1 MKIKK
6 FNESSENQI
15 FTNKLIQKVCEDY
28 YDLKH
33 VVRKYII
40 WKLNIPDDE
49 DIFPESLTADGVN
62 LYVEYSNSN
71 GKYREF
77 DIDDMDEFVDFQK
90 NPDAYM
96 ATKKYNL

>member
-6 FNESSENQI
+6 FNESDENQI
-15 FTNKLIQKVCEDY
+15 FTNELIQKVCEDY

-33 VVRKYII
+33 VVREYLT
-40 WKLNIPDDE
+40 WKLNIPEDE
-49 DIFPESLTADGVN
+49 DIFPESLTADPGN
-62 LYVEYSNSN
+62 LYVEYSNSDGN
-71 GKYREF
+71 YREF

-90 NPDAYM
+90 NTDAYK